1 MADRHVDVL
10 LIGGGAAS
18 ASCAETLRERGF
30 AGSILLVGREPDPPY
45 ERPPGSKD
53 YLAGTSA
60 KEDAFLHPA
69 DWYAAHDI
77 ELRVRTSVMKLDT
90 EAREAA
96 LSTKETVS
104 FDHALIA
111 SGANVRRLPVD
122 GSDLE
127 GIHYLRAL
135 RNADAIRDDTADA
148 AHVVMVGGSYIG
160 CEVAAT
166 LTSLGKTCTVVMQED
181 LPLSRGF
188 GETAGRFFEG
198 LLASKGITFIGGA
211 EVARFEGEGER
222 VERVV
227 LADDTVLEAD
237 AVILGVGAV
246 PDVMLARSAKLELGE
261 GGGVL
266 CDDRLRTS
274 APGIFAAGDMC
285 EYASAIHG
293 RHVRIEHFEVA
304 VAHGKT
310 VAANIMGDD
319 VAHTEVPYF
328 WSDLADWATLE
339 SVGPALDGFDDE
351 VVRGSLEDGE
361 FTLWLLREGRLAA
374 ALTVGRGDDLDH
386 ARRFLTDHTPLA
398 DHRAALA
405 DPAADLASL

>member
-10 LIGGGAAS
+10 LVGGGAAS
-18 ASCAETLRERGF
+18 ASCAQTLRERGF

-53 YLAGTSA
+53 YLAGKSA
-60 KEDAFLHPA
+60 KEDAYLHPPE
-69 DWYAAHDI
+69 WYADQDI
-77 ELRVRTSVMKLDT
+77 ELLTRTSVMKLDT
-90 EAREAA
+90 EAKEAT
-96 LSTKETVS
+96 LSTKQTVS
-104 FDHALIA
+104 FDQALIA

-135 RNADAIRDDTADA
+135 RNADAIRDDTAEA
-148 AHVVMVGGSYIG
+148 GNVVLVGGSYIG

-166 LTSLGKTCTVVMQED
+166 LTSLGHRCTVVMQEE

-188 GETAGRFFEG
+188 GDTAGRFFEG
-198 LLASKGITFIGGA
+198 LLESKGIRFVGGA
-211 EVARFEGEGER
+211 EVDRFEGEGQS

-227 LADDTVLEAD
+227 LKGGTVLDAD
-237 AVILGVGAV
+237 AVVLGVGAV
-246 PDVMLARSAKLELGE
+246 PDVMLARAAKLELGSA
-261 GGGVL
+261 GGVL

-274 APGIFAAGDMC
+274 AAGIFAAGDMC
-285 EYASAIHG
+285 EYHSAIHG

-310 VAANIMGDD
+310 VAANMLGDD

-339 SVGPALDGFDDE
+339 SVGPALDGFDE
-351 VVRGSLEDGE
+351 EIVRGSVDAGE
-361 FTLWLLREGRLAA
+361 FTLWLLREGTLAA
-374 ALTVGRGDDLDH
+374 ALTVGRSGDLEH
-386 ARRFLTDHTPLA
+386 ARRFLTEHTDLAAHRETLA
-398 DHRAALA
+398 DVTQ
-405 DPAADLASL
+405 DLTQL

>member
-1 MADRHVDVL
+1 MADRDVDVL

-18 ASCAETLRERGF
+18 ASCAETLREGGF
-30 AGSILLVGREPDPPY
+30 SGSILLVGREPDPPY

-60 KEDAFLHPA
+60 KEDAYLHPLE
-69 DWYAAHDI
+69 WYADQDI
-77 ELRVRTSVMKLDT
+77 ELLTRTSVMKLDT
-90 EAREAA
+90 EAKEAT
-96 LSTKETVS
+96 LSTKLTVS

-135 RNADAIRDDTADA
+135 RNADAIRDDTAEA
-148 AHVVMVGGSYIG
+148 ANVVLVGGSYIG

-166 LTSLGKTCTVVMQED
+166 LTSMGKRCTVVMQED

-188 GETAGRFFEG
+188 GDTAGRFFEG
-198 LLASKGITFIGGA
+198 LLESKGIRFVGGA
-211 EVARFEGEGER
+211 EVDRFEGEGPR

-227 LADDTVLEAD
+227 LKGGTVLDAD
-237 AVILGVGAV
+237 AVVLGVGAV
-246 PDVMLARSAKLELGE
+246 PDVMLARAAKLELGP

-285 EYASAIHG
+285 EYDSAIHG

-310 VAANIMGDD
+310 VAANIMGED

-339 SVGPALDGFDDE
+339 SVGPALDGFDE
-351 VVRGSLEDGE
+351 EILRGSVDDGE
-361 FTLWLLREGRLAA
+361 FTLWLLREGRLAG
-374 ALTVGRGDDLDH
+374 ALTVGRGGDLDH
-386 ARRFLTDHTPLA
+386 ARRFLTEHTPLG
-398 DHRAALA
+398 DHLAVLA
-405 DPAADLASL
+405 DPAADLSAI

>member
-10 LIGGGAAS
+10 LVGGGAAS

-30 AGSILLVGREPDPPY
+30 SGSILLVGREPDVPY
-45 ERPPGSKD
+45 ERPPASKD
-53 YLAGTSA
+53 FLAGTST
-60 KEDAFLHPA
+60 KEDAYLHPA
-69 DWYAAHDI
+69 AWYADQDI
-77 ELRVRTSVMKLDT
+77 ELLTRTSVMKLDT

-104 FDHALIA
+104 FEHALIA

-135 RNADAIRDDTADA
+135 RNADAIRDDTAEA
-148 AHVVMVGGSYIG
+148 ANVVLVGGSYIG

-166 LTSLGKTCTVVMQED
+166 LTSLGKQCTVVMQED

-188 GETAGRFFEG
+188 GDTAGRFFEG
-198 LLASKGITFIGGA
+198 LLESKGIRFVGGA
-211 EVARFEGEGER
+211 EVERFEGEGQS
-222 VERVV
+222 VEQVV
-227 LADDTVLEAD
+227 LKGGTVLD
-237 AVILGVGAV
+237 AQAVVLGVGAM
-246 PDVMLARSAKLELGE
+246 PDVMLARAAKLELGPS
-261 GGGVL
+261 GGVL

-274 APGIFAAGDMC
+274 APGIYAAGDVC
-285 EYASAIHG
+285 EYDSAIHG

-304 VAHGKT
+304 MAHGKT

-319 VAHTEVPYF
+319 VPHTEVPYF
-328 WSDLADWATLE
+328 WSDLSDWATLE
-339 SVGPALDGFDDE
+339 SVGPALDGFDE
-351 VVRGSLEDGE
+351 EIVRGSLDDGE

-374 ALTVGRGDDLDH
+374 ALTVGRSGDLDH
-386 ARRFLTDHTPLA
+386 ARRFLTEHTELGE
-398 DHRAALA
+398 HRAALG
-405 DPAADLASL
+405 DPGADLSSI